1 MSVVVATRND
11 VDEEHSGGNKHGR
24 KNFSTRKEMVG
35 SSHFVRLWSFQ
46 SRAAHCMLVIQ
57 KHIRILYSY
66 LLCFHLH
73 PQFELS
79 LSPLRQNT
87 EGK

>member
-1 MSVVVATRND
+1 MWMKNI
-11 VDEEHSGGNKHGR
+11 EEETNMGGT
-24 KNFSTRKEMVG
+24 NFSTRKKMVG
-35 SSHFVRLWSFQ
+35 SSHFGGLWSFQ
-46 SRAAHCMLVIQ
+46 SRAAAHCMLVIQ
-57 KHIRILYSY
+57 KHIRIQYSY